1 MHSDEER
8 SQSTVLEAHGTQ
20 LGVRQRRKAMLDFII
35 QAGTAQVDELASA
48 FGISRMTV
56 HRDLDTL
63 VRQGLVHKQY
73 GGVTTRSTNVVESNF
88 QFRLR
93 VAERDKNLLAK
104 AAAAFVQPGEAIMLD
119 DSTTA
124 TYVARHLTSIN
135 PLTVISNG
143 LGVIEALKDAH
154 GIQMICLGGDYRPRF
169 NAFLGLLCEQSVG
182 HLRANTVL
190 MSVSAIHGTTAYL
203 QDQEVV
209 KVKRALM
216 EAADRRILLVHSQKF
231 GSSALNRLAD
241 LSEFDVI
248 LTDGQ
253 VEPEVI
259 ATLQAEGMDVRMIDT

>member
-1 MHSDEER
+1 MHNDGGES
-8 SQSTVLEAHGTQ
+8 SNTHV
-20 LGVRQRRKAMLDFII
+20 GVQGARQGVKQRRRAMLDFII

-48 FGISRMTV
+48 FGVSRMTV

-63 VRQGLVHKQY
+63 VKQGLVHKQY

-93 VAERDKNLLAK
+93 IADREKNELAR
-104 AAAAFVQPGEAIMLD
+104 AAAEFVQPGEAIMLD

-124 TYVARHLTSIN
+124 TYVARHLIAIN

-143 LGVIEALKDAH
+143 FGVIETLKDTQ
-154 GIQMICLGGDYRPRF
+154 GIQVIGLGGDYRPRF
-169 NAFLGLLCEQSVG
+169 NAFLGLLCEQSIG

-216 EAADRRILLVHSQKF
+216 EAADRRILLVNSQKF

-241 LSEFDVI
+241 LSEFDMI
-248 LTDGQ
+248 LTDDQ
-253 VEPEVI
+253 VDRDI
-259 ATLQAEGMDVRMIDT
+259 IDALQAEGMDVRVVAT